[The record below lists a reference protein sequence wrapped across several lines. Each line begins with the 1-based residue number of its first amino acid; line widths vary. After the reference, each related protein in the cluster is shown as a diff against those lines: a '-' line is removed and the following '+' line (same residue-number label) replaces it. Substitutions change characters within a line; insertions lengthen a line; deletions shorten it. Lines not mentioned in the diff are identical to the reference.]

1 MKPFVRIAQR
11 HLMPRFV
18 VSAYYYF
25 RFGAM
30 VSTQARVQISGRIV
44 FGRGTVVKP
53 FAVIQTN
60 EGRIFFGEN
69 CAVSSFS
76 HVSASDRDVI
86 VGNNVRMGPGVI
98 IVGVTRNFMAR
109 DVPVVDQGYASKGIR
124 IGHDVFV
131 GAGAVILDGC
141 VIGDGAV
148 IGAASLVTRDVS
160 PYQIVAGVPA
170 RPMGE
175 RRQGV
180 PSDS

>member
-1 MKPFVRIAQR
+1 VLKPVVRIVQR
-11 HLMPRFV
+11 YLVPRFV
-18 VSAYYYF
+18 VSAYYYL
-25 RFGAM
+25 RFGAL
-30 VSTQARVQISGRIV
+30 VSTKARVQLSGRIV

-60 EGRIFFGEN
+60 EGLISFGEN

-76 HVSASDRDVI
+76 HVSASDKDVI
-86 VGNNVRMGPGVI
+86 IGNNVRMGPNVI
-98 IVGVTRNFMAR
+98 VVGVTRIFRAR
-109 DVPVVDQGYASKGIR
+109 NVPVVSQGYASKGIR

-160 PYQIVAGVPA
+160 PYQIVAGAPA
-170 RPMGE
+170 KAIGE
-175 RRQGV
+175 RR
-180 PSDS
+180 